1 MPDSTTLA
9 ILRDAVSFAVMAV
22 ALGMLV
28 YGIRRIAMRG
38 DGESE
43 GGLVIARHYSLPDI
57 YVGAMILMI
66 MLWGID
72 GQTATPKPA
81 EAPSVQ
87 VIVASM
93 VSMLTICVLLLL
105 YVAALRGLNPAEL
118 FGLRRLS
125 FVRAAGVAIISIVP
139 LYVMVAIIAGLVAA
153 MAKDV
158 LPDLQPQETVKAF
171 KSAEGLPV
179 KVMMGI
185 AAVIV
190 APLVEETVFRGFIY
204 GVLKRYTDGW
214 FAALCSSLLF
224 AIVHMHL
231 GSLVP
236 LFVLALGLCAA
247 YERTGSLLVPMWMH
261 ALFNGVSTTLLLL
274 FPDGPK

>member
-9 ILRDAVSFAVMAV
+9 ILRDAVSFAVVAV
-22 ALGMLV
+22 TLGILV
-28 YGIRRIAMRG
+28 YGIRRIATRG
-38 DGESE
+38 AGEVE
-43 GGLVIARHYSLPDI
+43 GGFVIARHYSLPDI
-57 YVGAMILMI
+57 YVGAMILMV

-72 GQTATPKPA
+72 GQGDAPKAAPA
-81 EAPSVQ
+81 PTVQ

-105 YVAALRGLNPAEL
+105 YLAVVRGLNPAEL

-125 FVRAAGVAIISIVP
+125 FLKAAGVAIISIIP
-139 LYVMVAIIAGLVAA
+139 LYVIVAIIAGLVAT
-153 MAKDV
+153 MAKGI

-179 KVMMGI
+179 KVMMGV